1 MVWRWHTELS
11 EFLGE
16 CVFSY
21 RKIVKPYSWL
31 VVACEYADVTARNEP
46 YQCMVQT
53 ALNWTMAYATEQG
66 RGLDSFWELGVK
78 SRGEETLPK
87 KRCPPPI
94 YVNLCEFMEFK
105 SVGIGVFCVPFIVGG
120 GDILSCWCTALGYQ
134 QILSNGGSWFAIMR
148 KETGNR
154 ETWTFLLMDKI
165 LCTEWEDFSSGI
177 CAKAD
182 IITLFVLQSLLGF
195 PDGCW
200 IFDNPLLVRSKCSV
214 EILLADLECWMV
226 ARLCCHYC
234 SE

>member
-87 KRCPPPI
+87 KRCPPPPPFIWI
-94 YVNLCEFMEFK
+94 YVNLWNLSQLGLGCFV
-105 SVGIGVFCVPFIVGG
+105 SLLFIAWG

-154 ETWTFLLMDKI
+154 ETWTCLWWTKSYVQNGRIFHPEYAQKQTLSRSSCCSPFWGFL
-165 LCTEWEDFSSGI
+165 
-177 CAKAD
+177 
-182 IITLFVLQSLLGF
+182 
-195 PDGCW
+195 
-200 IFDNPLLVRSKCSV
+200 
-214 EILLADLECWMV
+214 MV
-226 ARLCCHYC
+226 AGSLTTLC
-234 SE
+234 

>member
-87 KRCPPPI
+87 KDVPPPFMWI
-94 YVNLCEFMEFK
+94 EFMEFT
-105 SVGIGVFCVPFIVGG
+105 SVGIGVFCVPFIAWG

-134 QILSNGGSWFAIMR
+134 QILSNGGSSFAIMR

-154 ETWTFLLMDKI
+154 ETWTCLWWTKSYVHHPAYVHKQELSRSSCCSPFWGFL
-165 LCTEWEDFSSGI
+165 
-177 CAKAD
+177 
-182 IITLFVLQSLLGF
+182 
-195 PDGCW
+195 
-200 IFDNPLLVRSKCSV
+200 
-214 EILLADLECWMV
+214 MV
-226 ARLCCHYC
+226 AGSLTTLC
-234 SE
+234 

>member
-1 MVWRWHTELS
+1 MQMSLRGMSRISAWYKRPWTGPWHMQLNKAVDLIAFESL
-11 EFLGE
+11 EWNLGG
-16 CVFSY
+16 
-21 RKIVKPYSWL
+21 KNTP
-31 VVACEYADVTARNEP
+31 
-46 YQCMVQT
+46 Q
-53 ALNWTMAYATEQG
+53 
-66 RGLDSFWELGVK
+66 
-78 SRGEETLPK
+78 K
-87 KRCPPPI
+87 KMSPPPFMWI